1 MKKHVYTERKVK
13 DLIPYANN
21 SRTHSDE
28 QVLSMGI
35 GESDSE
41 VQFYMDSARHLGLIG
56 E

>member
-21 SRTHSDE
+21 SIDAE
-28 QVLSMGI
+28 QILSMGI